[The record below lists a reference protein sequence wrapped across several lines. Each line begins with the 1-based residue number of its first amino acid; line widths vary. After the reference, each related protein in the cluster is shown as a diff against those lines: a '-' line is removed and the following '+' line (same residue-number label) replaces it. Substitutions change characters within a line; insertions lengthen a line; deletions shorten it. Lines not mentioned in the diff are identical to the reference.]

1 MDFKD
6 QTVLVTGGFPGGI
19 GRAIAV
25 QFAELGASLAIHY
38 NRNKGAAEECLSQLK
53 GGPHIIV
60 QADVSVAEEI
70 NSMVETVIKK

>member
-6 QTVLVTGGFPGGI
+6 QTVLVTGASRGI

-25 QFAELGASLAIHY
+25 QFAEHGASLAIHY
-38 NRNKGAAEECLSQLK
+38 NRNRGAAEECLSQLT

-60 QADVSVAEEI
+60 QAGWASGAD
-70 NSMVETVIKK
+70 